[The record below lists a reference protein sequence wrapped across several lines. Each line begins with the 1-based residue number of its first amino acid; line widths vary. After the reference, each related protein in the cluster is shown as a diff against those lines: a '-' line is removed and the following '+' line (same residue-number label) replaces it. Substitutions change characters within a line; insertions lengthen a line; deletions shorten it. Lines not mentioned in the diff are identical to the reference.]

1 MKIEKIR
8 LHARHAPEDRSFWS
22 MALILPRF
30 SEEAAGY
37 ERLTAFYAALAD
49 AVQKRAAA
57 LSCAALSEM
66 KVACVE
72 DTFYSLV
79 LDFLFYQG
87 RDLIDCKRLTDTR
100 RWDGIALPPPRP
112 VKRQI
117 PRNGGWYFDGEHYIL
132 YQNTFTPEE
141 GVGVRRSAYGIFLP
155 ETVF

>member
-1 MKIEKIR
+1 MKIDKIR
-8 LHARHAPEDRSFWS
+8 LNARHAPEEPSLWS
-22 MALILPRF
+22 MALLLPRF

-49 AVQKRAAA
+49 AVRVRAAA
-57 LSCAALSEM
+57 LSCAVLSEL

-100 RWDGIALPPPRP
+100 RWDGIALPPPRL

-117 PRNGGWYFDGEHYIL
+117 PRDGGWYFDGEHYIL
-132 YQNTFTPEE
+132 YQNTFTPAE
-141 GVGVRRSAYGIFLP
+141 GIGVRRSAYGIFFP
-155 ETVF
+155 ETKF